1 MSGGV
6 SPVRVGEF
14 AAAAGVRAKTVRFY
28 EEMGLLRPKG
38 RTPSGYRVYLPE
50 QVERLRF
57 IRAARSLGF
66 SLQEIREVLAIWDRG
81 RPPCESVLQGI
92 ATRIQ
97 SIDQQIDNLRALKR
111 QLEDLYAAA
120 RSIPAQGPESSQTR
134 QACICEVIADMAPGR
149 AAAGP
154 P

>member
-1 MSGGV
+1 M
-6 SPVRVGEF
+6 RVGEF
-14 AAAAGVRAKTVRFY
+14 AAAAGVSAKTVRFY

-66 SLQEIREVLAIWDRG
+66 SLQEIREILAVWDRG
-81 RPPCESVLQGI
+81 RPPCESVLEGI

-97 SIDQQIDNLRALKR
+97 CIDQQIDNLRALKR
-111 QLEDLYAAA
+111 QLEGLYAAA
-120 RSIPAQGPESSQTR
+120 RSMSAPDPESPQAR
-134 QACICEVIADMAPGR
+134 QACICEVIADMAPGH
-149 AAAGP
+149 AAAGLP
-154 P
+154 